1 MIYQQNPIIILKKPF
16 LWITRKLTGNQL
28 VKFVCEPAVAP
39 KEVEMDANLIKQY
52 DQDFADAEK
61 APIPDDDDL

>member
-1 MIYQQNPIIILKKPF
+1 
-16 LWITRKLTGNQL
+16 LWITRKLTGNPN

-52 DQDFADAEK
+52 DRDFEEAAN
-61 APIPDDDDL
+61 APLPDDDEL